1 MASIFIYNYNNYY
14 NRRVRGQNNT
24 LSDYGT
30 PIYIETGNAVNF
42 NPADGVNTIF
52 VAGKMSN
59 SYTGK
64 GDYFIY
70 SEDNVSITSRWFILE
85 ADRTRNGQYRLQL
98 HRDVIVDNYNAVLT
112 AKSLIKKATVNDDS
126 VLIWNK
132 EPMSVNQ
139 IKAREYP
146 LKDDTFTA
154 WIVGYVARGMTEDKQ
169 LNLNPSFII
178 PDITVTS
185 IDNWDYAKYINSD
198 CVGKGSGI
206 AFDFCTYLTDD
217 DVSNIYRNFKYYQKG
232 DFAQGTMYS
241 DSFIL
246 DKMDENFKTEVIN
259 KVINNSNLYRPYTPN
274 ESDYNKLTSFSN
286 KVIYSTT
293 EQKYYKITAKITQNV
308 TPVLIETDKNGDEL
322 LTWLKNKFR
331 NKISWYSE
339 DRGGAIALPFR
350 IVYNYPSVTITLSE
364 MTYSSCRI
372 TFPKD
377 DNRLHLK
384 DAPYDMFAI
393 PYSDLGTFHSGS
405 VYLKNNASYS
415 LAIANELI
423 RNLGSYIYDVQL
435 LPYCPFTGYTMSG
448 SGNVFQMTLDTADKR
463 RLTAVNDDNG
473 KPILYMVWCTAS
485 SGHKYIS
492 LEEPITIKNKKV
504 SNQCEMYRIVSPN
517 YNGQFEFNL
526 ARNNIESLSNFILDF
541 TYMPYNPYIHI
552 SPTFDGLYGQDYG
565 DSRGLICQGDFSIAS
580 VSDAWVQYQIQ
591 NKNYQNIFNREIAQM
606 DKMRNYERV
615 EESISAVAG
624 SFQTSAQGFM
634 VGGGWGAAIGG
645 TLGLAA
651 GIGDVAISESKYQAN
666 KAYKK
671 DIFNLQLDNV
681 KALPYS
687 LSKTTAFTAN
697 NKIFP
702 IVEYYTASYEEKDI
716 FAETIAA
723 TGMTCN
729 SLGQI
734 VNYINNSWSY
744 NNIKDRG
751 YIEADIIYIDVKD
764 DTHMAN
770 AISEELQKGVYFK

>member
-1 MASIFIYNYNNYY
+1 M
-14 NRRVRGQNNT
+14 
-24 LSDYGT
+24 SDYGT
-30 PIYIETGNAVNF
+30 PIYIESGNAVNF

-112 AKSLIKKATVNDDS
+112 AKSLIKKATVNDNS

-169 LNLNPSFII
+169 LKLNPSFII

-185 IDNWDYAKYINSD
+185 IDNWNYAKYINSY

-206 AFDFCTYLTDD
+206 DFDFCTYLTDD

-274 ESDYNKLTSFSN
+274 VSDYNKVTSFSN
-286 KVIYSTT
+286 KIIYSTT
-293 EQKYYKITAKITQNV
+293 EKKYYKITTKITQNA

-339 DRGGAIALPFR
+339 DRGGSIALPFR

-364 MTYSSCRI
+364 MTYSSCQI

-405 VYLKNNASYS
+405 VYLKNNASYA

-435 LPYCPFTGYTMSG
+435 LPYCPFTGYTMGG
-448 SGNVFQMTLDTADKR
+448 SGNVFQMTLNTSDKR

-485 SGHKYIS
+485 SGCKYIS
-492 LEEPITIKNKKV
+492 LEEPIIIKNKKV

-526 ARNNIESLSNFILDF
+526 ARNNIESLSDFILDF

-734 VNYINNSWSY
+734 VNYITNSWSY

-751 YIEADIIYIDVKD
+751 YIEADIIYIDIED

>member
-1 MASIFIYNYNNYY
+1 M
-14 NRRVRGQNNT
+14 
-24 LSDYGT
+24 SDYGT

-139 IKAREYP
+139 IKAREYL

-274 ESDYNKLTSFSN
+274 VSDYNKLTSFSN

-308 TPVLIETDKNGDEL
+308 TPVLIDTDKNGDEL

-339 DRGGAIALPFR
+339 DRGGTIALPFR

-405 VYLKNNASYS
+405 VYLKNNASYA
-415 LAIANELI
+415 LAIANELV

-435 LPYCPFTGYTMSG
+435 LPYCPFTGYTMTG
-448 SGNVFQMTLDTADKR
+448 SGNVFQMTLDTSDTR

-485 SGHKYIS
+485 SGRKYIS

-565 DSRGLICQGDFSIAS
+565 DSRGLICQGDFSLAS

-606 DKMRNYERV
+606 DKTRNYERI

-734 VNYINNSWSY
+734 VNYITNSWSY

-751 YIEADIIYIDVKD
+751 YIEADIIYIDIED

>member
-98 HRDVIVDNYNAVLT
+98 RRDVIVDNYKAVLT
-112 AKSLIKKATVNDDS
+112 AKSLIKKATVSDDS

-198 CVGKGSGI
+198 CVGEGSGI

-217 DVSNIYRNFKYYQKG
+217 DVFNIYRNFEYYQKG
-232 DFAQGTMYS
+232 GFGQGAMYS

-259 KVINNSNLYRPYTPN
+259 KVINNTNLYRPYTPN
-274 ESDYNKLTSFSN
+274 VSDYNKLISFQN

-331 NKISWYSE
+331 NKINWYSE

-364 MTYSSCRI
+364 MTYSSCKI

-405 VYLKNNASYS
+405 VYLKNNASYA
-415 LAIANELI
+415 LAIANELV

-435 LPYCPFTGYTMSG
+435 LPYCPFTGYTMAG
-448 SGNVFQMTLDTADKR
+448 SGNVFQMTLDTSDTR

-485 SGHKYIS
+485 SGRKYIS

-565 DSRGLICQGDFSIAS
+565 DSRGLICQGDFSLAS

-606 DKMRNYERV
+606 DKMRNYERI

-624 SFQTSAQGFM
+624 SFQTSAQGFI

-651 GIGDVAISESKYQAN
+651 GIGDVAISEGKYQAN

-734 VNYINNSWSY
+734 ANYITNSWSY

-751 YIEADIIYIDVKD
+751 YIEADIIYIDIED
-764 DTHMAN
+764 DTHLAN

>member
-1 MASIFIYNYNNYY
+1 M
-14 NRRVRGQNNT
+14 
-24 LSDYGT
+24 SDYGT
-30 PIYIETGNAVNF
+30 PIYIESGNAVNF

-139 IKAREYP
+139 IKAREYL

-169 LNLNPSFII
+169 LKLTPSEII
-178 PDITVTS
+178 PDITVANIEDWIYS
-185 IDNWDYAKYINSD
+185 KYINAE
-198 CVGKGSGI
+198 CFGSGRAI
-206 AFDFCTYLTDD
+206 FDYEIYNSVTGFQ
-217 DVSNIYRNFKYYQKG
+217 IYRMFSFLSASGQSYG
-232 DFAQGTMYS
+232 QG
-241 DSFIL
+241 
-246 DKMDENFKTEVIN
+246 KMIASSNEVVDIN
-259 KVINNSNLYRPYTPN
+259 KDDAFITKVLTQVMYNTVLYRPYTPN
-274 ESDYNKLTSFSN
+274 ESDYSKITSLAN

-293 EQKYYKITAKITQNV
+293 TKKYYKIKTTITQNS
-308 TPVLIETDKNGDEL
+308 TPVLIDTDKSGDKL
-322 LTWLKNKFR
+322 LTWLKNEFR
-331 NKISWYSE
+331 SKITEYSE
-339 DRGGAIALPFR
+339 DDGGAVALPFR

-364 MTYSSCRI
+364 MTYSSCQI

-393 PYSDLGTFHSGS
+393 PYSEFGTFHSGS
-405 VYLKNNASYS
+405 VYLKNNASYALS
-415 LAIANELI
+415 IANELI

-435 LPYCPFTGYTMSG
+435 LPYCPFTGYTMTG
-448 SGNVFQMTLDTADKR
+448 SGNVFQMTLDTSDTR

-485 SGHKYIS
+485 SGRKYIS

-687 LSKTTAFTAN
+687 LSKTTAFTVN

-734 VNYINNSWSY
+734 ANYITNSWSY

-751 YIEADIIYIDVKD
+751 YIEADIIYIDVED

>member
-139 IKAREYP
+139 IKAREYL

-274 ESDYNKLTSFSN
+274 VSDYNKLTSFSN

-308 TPVLIETDKNGDEL
+308 TPVLIDTDKNGDEL

-339 DRGGAIALPFR
+339 DRGGTIALPFR

-405 VYLKNNASYS
+405 VYLKNNASYA
-415 LAIANELI
+415 LAIANELV

-435 LPYCPFTGYTMSG
+435 LPYCPFTGYTMTG
-448 SGNVFQMTLDTADKR
+448 SGNVFQMTLDTSDTR

-485 SGHKYIS
+485 SGRKYIS

-565 DSRGLICQGDFSIAS
+565 DSRGLICQGDFSLAS

-606 DKMRNYERV
+606 DKTRNYERI

-734 VNYINNSWSY
+734 VNYITNSWSY

-751 YIEADIIYIDVKD
+751 YIEADIIYIDIED